1 MIGSS
6 LRPAVTGDFAF
17 CRRLYFEEM
26 AWIIDTLKLD
36 MAKQRENFSIQWR
49 LAEVRIITVAAENVG
64 WLQTASTADSLF
76 LEQLYL
82 TARFQRQ
89 GIGSD
94 VVRALIEEATRARR
108 AINLGVVRISQAR
121 RLYERLGFQLTHED
135 EHKFYM
141 RRDFRPREQQG

>member
-6 LRPAVTGDFAF
+6 LRPAVTGDIAF
-17 CRRLYFEEM
+17 CRRLYFEDI

-36 MAKQRENFSIQWR
+36 IAKQRENFSIQWR

-64 WLQTASTADSLF
+64 WSQTASTEDSLF

-108 AINLGVVRISQAR
+108 AINLGVVKISPAR

-141 RRDFRPREQQG
+141 RRDFRPGEQQG

>member
-17 CRRLYFEEM
+17 CRRLYFEDM

-36 MAKQRENFSIQWR
+36 MAKQRKNFSVQWR

-64 WLQTASTADSLF
+64 WLQTASTEDSLF

-82 TARFQRQ
+82 TARTQRQ

-108 AINLGVVRISQAR
+108 AINLGVVKISPAR
-121 RLYERLGFQLTHED
+121 RLYERLGFQLTHGD

>member
-17 CRRLYFEEM
+17 CRRLYFEDM

-36 MAKQRENFSIQWR
+36 IAKQRENFSVQWR
-49 LAEVRIITVAAENVG
+49 LAEVRIITVTAENVG
-64 WLQTASTADSLF
+64 WLQTTSTADSLF

-94 VVRALIEEATRARR
+94 VVRALIEEATRAEGHQPRR
-108 AINLGVVRISQAR
+108 
-121 RLYERLGFQLTHED
+121 
-135 EHKFYM
+135 
-141 RRDFRPREQQG
+141 RENQSGTATL

>member
-1 MIGSS
+1 MIGAS

-36 MAKQRENFSIQWR
+36 MAKHRENFSIQWR

-64 WLQTASTADSLF
+64 WLATAPTADSLF

-94 VVRALIEEATRARR
+94 AVRALIEELTRARR
-108 AINLGVVRISQAR
+108 VINLGVVKISPAR
-121 RLYERLGFQLTHED
+121 RLYEQPSCWPLPAML
-135 EHKFYM
+135 
-141 RRDFRPREQQG
+141 P